1 MKLASY
7 RDGSRDGQLIVVS
20 RDLSLAHY
28 ASGIAGRLQQA
39 LDDWNFLSPQ
49 LEELSQTLNHG
60 KARHAFAF
68 DPAACLAPLPRA
80 FQHAVARGD
89 DAPSLLQLPGDA
101 LHGPQ
106 DAIAAPAD
114 GQPINSG
121 AGLAVITGDLAAG
134 STPEA
139 ALESI
144 RLLMLTSEAG
154 GEIAFGPVA
163 VTPDE
168 LGTAWH
174 GGHMHLG
181 IDIACDGRR
190 SALASASDAGRA
202 HFGALIASL
211 CRTRAVRAGSIVGW
225 CAIGG
230 TFRERLRVEVKG
242 SDGAS
247 IFGGVDRRVAAPEVA
262 ALSAL
267 SASAPAAAAAPADIA

>member
-28 ASGIAGRLQQA
+28 ASGIAGRLQHV

-68 DPAACLAPLPRA
+68 EPAKCLAPLPRA
-80 FQHAVARGD
+80 FQHAVSRGD
-89 DAPSLLQLPGDA
+89 DTTSLVQLPGDA
-101 LHGPQ
+101 LHGPH

-114 GQPINSG
+114 DQPIDSG
-121 AGLAVITGDLAAG
+121 AGLAVITGDLALG
-134 STPEA
+134 STPDA
-139 ALESI
+139 ALEGI
-144 RLLMLTSEAG
+144 RLLMLASEAAG
-154 GEIAFGPVA
+154 TGAFGPVA

-168 LGTAWH
+168 LGPAWH
-174 GGHMHLG
+174 GGHVHLG
-181 IDIACDGRR
+181 LEAACDGRR
-190 SALASASDAGRA
+190 STLASAGEAGRA
-202 HFGALIASL
+202 HFGQLIASL

-225 CAIGG
+225 CASGG
-230 TFRERLRVEVKG
+230 GFSERLRLDVKG

-247 IFGGVDRRVAAPEVA
+247 VFGAIDRRVAKPALA
-262 ALSAL
+262 ADGA
-267 SASAPAAAAAPADIA
+267 